1 MAKKII
7 KARILHFFDPLDANL
22 AKYEYFAQGGLL
34 ISDGIIEKCGPLSS
48 LLPIMSEEISIID
61 YSDKLIIPGFVDTHL
76 HYPQIDVIASP
87 GKDLLDWLER
97 FTFRSEAKYQN
108 IDWAL
113 QSSEFFL
120 EELLRNG
127 TTTALV
133 FGTVHSESAK
143 ALFTKAFERNVRLIT
158 GKVAMDRNCPDYLQ
172 DTPESSFEDALE
184 LIDNWHLKGRLQYA
198 ITPRFAITSSE
209 AQLEKTAELARL
221 YPDMVI
227 QTHLAENVD
236 EVAWMKELFPKH
248 RSYLD
253 VYDQYGLLRPNAVY
267 AHCIY
272 LDELDI
278 KRLNTTQSS
287 IAFCPSSNL
296 FLGSGLMNLQHY
308 LNEQIQVSLATDI
321 GGGTSF
327 SMLRTMGRAYEVA
340 HLRGDVISAFDLF
353 HLATFAGAKVLGL
366 DQHIGNFMP
375 GKEADFIVLDL
386 KATPLMERRINA
398 CQTLE
403 EELFVAIILGDDR
416 NIQATYLMGEK
427 KFERR

>member
-1 MAKKII
+1 MAKKLI
-7 KARILHFFDPLDANL
+7 KARILHFFDPLDLNA

-48 LLPIMSEEISIID
+48 FLPIMSEEISIID

-108 IDWAL
+108 LDWAL
-113 QSSEFFL
+113 QSSEFFI

-143 ALFTKAFERNVRLIT
+143 ALFIKAFERNFRLIT

-253 VYDQYGLLRPNAVY
+253 VYDQYGMLRPNSVY

-278 KRLNTTQSS
+278 KRLITTQSS

-340 HLRGDVISAFDLF
+340 HLRGDVMSAFDLF
-353 HLATFAGAKVLGL
+353 NLATFAGAKALGL

>member
-1 MAKKII
+1 MPKKLI
-7 KARILHFFDPLDANL
+7 KARILHFIDQNDTQASN
-22 AKYEYFAQGGLL
+22 YEYFPEGGLL
-34 ISDGIIEKCGPLSS
+34 IDDGIIEQCGSLSS
-48 LLPIMSEEISIID
+48 ILPMMSEAVSIID
-61 YSDKLIIPGFVDTHL
+61 YSDQLIIPGFIDTHL

-87 GKDLLDWLER
+87 GKNLLDWLER
-97 FTFRSEAKYQN
+97 FTFPSEAKYQHR
-108 IDWAL
+108 DWSL

-127 TTTALV
+127 TTSALV
-133 FGTVHSESAK
+133 FGTVHSESAD
-143 ALFTKAFERNVRLIT
+143 ALFTTAFERNFRLLT

-172 DTPESSFEDALE
+172 DTPESSYEDALE
-184 LIDNWHLKGRLQYA
+184 LINKWHLKGRLQYA

-209 AQLEKTAELARL
+209 AQLEKMAELARL
-221 YPDMVI
+221 YPEMVI

-253 VYDQYGLLRPNAVY
+253 VYDQYGLLRSNSVY

-278 KRLNTTQSS
+278 ARLQTTKSS
-287 IAFCPSSNL
+287 IAFCPTSNL

-308 LNEQIQVSLATDI
+308 TSQQIQVALATDI

-327 SMLRTMGRAYEVA
+327 SMLKTMGRAYEVA
-340 HLRGDVISAFDLF
+340 HLRGDVLSAFDLF
-353 HLATFAGAKVLGL
+353 YLATLAGAKALGI
-366 DQHIGNFMP
+366 DRSVGNFIP

-386 KATPLMERRINA
+386 KATPLMERRIGI
-398 CQTLE
+398 CQSLE
-403 EELFVAIILGDDR
+403 EELFVALILGDDR

-427 KFERR
+427 KYQRQ

>member
-1 MAKKII
+1 MDQ
-7 KARILHFFDPLDANL
+7 FDSRESN
-22 AKYEYFAQGGLL
+22 YEYFAQGGLL
-34 ISDGIIEKCGPLSS
+34 INDGIIEKCGPLSS
-48 LLPIMSEEISIID
+48 LIPFISEDVSIID
-61 YSDKLIIPGFVDTHL
+61 YSDKLIIPGFIDTHL

-108 IDWAL
+108 LDWAN

-127 TTTALV
+127 TTSALV
-133 FGTVHSESAK
+133 FGTVHPESAD
-143 ALFTKAFERNVRLIT
+143 ALFSAAFERNFRLIT
-158 GKVAMDRNCPDYLQ
+158 GKVAMDRNCPEFLQ
-172 DTPESSFEDALE
+172 DTPESSYEEALE
-184 LIDNWHLKGRLQYA
+184 LINNWHLKGRLQYA

-209 AQLEKTAELARL
+209 AQLEKIAELACL

-253 VYDQYGLLRPNAVY
+253 VYDQYGLLRPNSIY

-272 LDELDI
+272 LDELDV
-278 KRLNTTQSS
+278 KRLHTTQSS
-287 IAFCPSSNL
+287 IAFCPTSNL

-308 LNEQIQVSLATDI
+308 LNEKIQVSLATDI
-321 GGGTSF
+321 GGGTTF

-340 HLRGDVISAFDLF
+340 HLRGDVMSAFDLF
-353 HLATFAGAKVLGL
+353 YLATFAGAKALGL
-366 DQHIGNFMP
+366 DQHVGNFMP

-386 KATPLMERRINA
+386 KATPLMERRINS

-416 NIQATYLMGEK
+416 NIQATYLMAEK
-427 KFERR
+427 KYQRM